1 VFGPCVVAA
10 ALLVAGCS
18 SGGGKSSTP
27 TTTSAHLK
35 VAAAACTTPDM
46 ARTGF
51 VPMPHPT
58 VLVHARSYESGQARL
73 APPPADSRPSVSASV
88 VWGASAAPKSPVG
101 TYELVLASYSSP
113 VPSDR
118 GVPDFQ
124 HVLSWVVIGHH
135 VPFVGGSATGTSP
148 NAIPHR
154 PCFFATVLEPF
165 NATTGKEMVLAE
177 GTL

>member
-1 VFGPCVVAA
+1 VRSGCGAPRRGLLQRRREVVHADDDERA
-10 ALLVAGCS
+10 S
-18 SGGGKSSTP
+18 KGGGGGMYD
-27 TTTSAHLK
+27 
-35 VAAAACTTPDM
+35 CDM

-118 GVPDFQ
+118 GIPDFQ